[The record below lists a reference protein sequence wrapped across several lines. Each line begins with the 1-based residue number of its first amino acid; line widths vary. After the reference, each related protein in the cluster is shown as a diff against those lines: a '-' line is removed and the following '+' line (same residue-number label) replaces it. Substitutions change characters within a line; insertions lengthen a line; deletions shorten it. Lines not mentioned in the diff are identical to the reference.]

1 MAARVGPFTRLGR
14 ALQRFFDGG
23 GELVGV
29 DKVRPGRVRAPRA
42 GGAADG
48 GSGAAPA
55 AQVGNQYFR
64 RTEKDEDD
72 EEGGDVE
79 RRWVEHATLDY
90 DSEEIPVEWMSWLRG
105 TRAQMPT
112 PAEQDLLAARRQL
125 VAHKVAE
132 LDAARAQA
140 QLEASGPGER
150 EGEGGA
156 EGGPAAPQQSAA
168 ERFGGDAATPAKE
181 QHASTGGGGQS
192 FEPDAWI
199 PGQRS

>member
-1 MAARVGPFTRLGR
+1 M
-14 ALQRFFDGG
+14 
-23 GELVGV
+23 
-29 DKVRPGRVRAPRA
+29 
-42 GGAADG
+42 
-48 GSGAAPA
+48 GAAPG
-55 AQVGNQYFR
+55 AQVGNRYFR

-132 LDAARAQA
+132 LEAARAQA

-150 EGEGGA
+150 EREGEGGSEA
-156 EGGPAAPQQSAA
+156 GPAAPRAASAA
-168 ERFGGDAATPAKE
+168 ERFGGDASTPTKE

>member
-1 MAARVGPFTRLGR
+1 M
-14 ALQRFFDGG
+14 
-23 GELVGV
+23 
-29 DKVRPGRVRAPRA
+29 
-42 GGAADG
+42 
-48 GSGAAPA
+48 
-55 AQVGNQYFR
+55 GNQYFR

-132 LDAARAQA
+132 LEAARAQA
-140 QLEASGPGER
+140 QLEASGPGERQR

-192 FEPDAWI
+192 FEPDSWI